1 MKESKL
7 YLQLNKMETR
17 PLQEYLKN
25 CQAYLSDNPTSKC
38 WATAVKTSARI
49 LLERWVKEK

>member
-17 PLQEYLKN
+17 PLQEYLKS
-25 CQAYLSDNPTSKC
+25 CQGYLSDNPASKC
-38 WATAVKTSARI
+38 WATAVKTAARI
-49 LLERWVKEK
+49 LFERWVAEK

>member
-17 PLQEYLKN
+17 PLQEYLKS
-25 CQAYLSDNPTSKC
+25 CQGYLSDNPASKC

-49 LLERWVKEK
+49 LLERWIAEK

>member
-17 PLQEYLKN
+17 PLQEYLKS
-25 CQAYLSDNPTSKC
+25 CQDYLSDNPASKT
-38 WATAVKTSARI
+38 WSKAVKTSARI
-49 LLERWVKEK
+49 LLERWLKEK

>member
-7 YLQLNKMETR
+7 YLELKQMETK

-25 CQAYLSDNPTSKC
+25 CQTYLANNPTSKT
-38 WATAVKTSARI
+38 WSKAIKTSARI
-49 LLERWVKEK
+49 LLERWVVEK

>member
-25 CQAYLSDNPTSKC
+25 CQAYLSDNPASKC